1 MVENTEVLAV
11 SSALGWM
18 IHVGQVVKEA
28 LTKSGVGSGPC
39 FLEWVY
45 AL

>member
-18 IHVGQVVKEA
+18 IHVVKEA